1 MCISKQFLVYIDVMN
16 LLKGMY
22 FYTFIV
28 IVTSINQRYNSCVF
42 QRYQKKKC
50 IFKIQISQCRLPG
63 FYFLG
68 EMIQIMSSVI
78 SFGCTCPYYVLRLI
92 VVKYVCKR
100 CGKLVLFFKAFISIV
115 NTYIYEC
122 LNQNAFCGIH
132 VRFGYSYTILLPSDF
147 ILCVLYRDLVHTEV
161 W

>member
-1 MCISKQFLVYIDVMN
+1 M
-16 LLKGMY
+16 
-22 FYTFIV
+22 
-28 IVTSINQRYNSCVF
+28 
-42 QRYQKKKC
+42 YQKKKC
-50 IFKIQISQCRLPG
+50 IFKIQISQCRLPV

-122 LNQNAFCGIH
+122 LNQNAFLWH
-132 VRFGYSYTILLPSDF
+132 PRLLWVLLYYFASLRFYSVCTVSRRSPYWGVVITDNAHSSETCPI
-147 ILCVLYRDLVHTEV
+147 
-161 W
+161 

>member
-1 MCISKQFLVYIDVMN
+1 MIFDVMN

-68 EMIQIMSSVI
+68 EMIQIVSSVI

-115 NTYIYEC
+115 NTCIYEC
-122 LNQNAFCGIH
+122 LNQNAFLWH
-132 VRFGYSYTILLPSDF
+132 PRLLWVLLYYFASLRFYSVCTVSRRSPY
-147 ILCVLYRDLVHTEV
+147 
-161 W
+161 